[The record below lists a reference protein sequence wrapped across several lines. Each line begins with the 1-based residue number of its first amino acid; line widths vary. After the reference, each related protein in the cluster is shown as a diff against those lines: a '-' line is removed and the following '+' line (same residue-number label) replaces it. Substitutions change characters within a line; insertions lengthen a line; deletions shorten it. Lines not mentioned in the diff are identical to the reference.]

1 MKRVAFQLK
10 VREDVIDDYR
20 RAHEAVWPEML
31 DALRRHGWHNYSLF
45 MLPDGTLFGY
55 FESPLSFEAALAG
68 MATEEVNE
76 RWQSVMQPFFEGVG
90 AHADEMMVDLVEV
103 FHLD

>member
-10 VREDVIDDYR
+10 VREGMIDDYLR
-20 RAHEAVWPEML
+20 VHEAVWPEML

-55 FESPLSFEAALAG
+55 FETPSSFSDALAG
-68 MATEEVNE
+68 MAMEAVNE
-76 RWQSVMQPFFEGVG
+76 RWQSAMQPYFEGLG
-90 AHADEMMVDLVEV
+90 AHADEMMVELAEV